1 MNYIYSMI
9 KADYQQR
16 TRNYS
21 FLITLAITVFATYS
35 FIPSPDASYTTF
47 SIGKYQGIHN
57 SAWVGHVTALMTT
70 VMLSLYGFFLVNS
83 GIKKD
88 IETQVGQ
95 LIAITPITNFHYL
108 TVKLLS
114 NFLLLFTISAFTFL
128 ISIALF
134 LFRSQGY
141 AFNLTDFAIPFL
153 LLPLPA
159 IFVVSA
165 IAVAG
170 EVFLPKSTVLQSI
183 VYIFLYGTIAS
194 SINNS
199 HQYTKKDAVTD
210 LFGSRTVTNSIL
222 NTVNTQFQTK
232 ENSVNIGYLFNNKIH
247 QSFEWKGMTW
257 PAIFIFSRLLWIAAA
272 LLLVYISSFFF
283 HRFDFEQRVSK
294 KSKTKDMII
303 ENLPVIIPEMINR
316 AALPAIKTAYG
327 IFPFIKIEL
336 LLLIRKGSV
345 WLWVLNAGAWISL
358 CFIPVSAAHLY
369 VLPILWFLQVTRLS
383 DLATKEKT
391 NRLHYFTYA
400 SYKPLLRMLPAQ
412 ILAGTIGMLV
422 LALPVIIR
430 YLISGDL
437 FAAASIINGA
447 AFIVLLAVAMGIVS
461 DGNKLFEIVF
471 FLLTYAVIQKIPGT
485 AYLGTVSANEPAT
498 HLLIFL
504 LISASLAV
512 ISFAFR
518 SYQTRH
524 L

>member
-1 MNYIYSMI
+1 MNSTYSMI

-16 TRNYS
+16 TRSYS
-21 FLITLAITVFATYS
+21 FLITLTVTVFAAYS
-35 FIPSPDASYTTF
+35 FIPSADAGYTTF
-47 SIGKYQGIHN
+47 SIGKYQGVHN

-88 IETQVGQ
+88 IDTQVGQ
-95 LIAITPITNFHYL
+95 LIAITPITNFNYL
-108 TVKLLS
+108 KVKLLS
-114 NFLLLFTISAFTFL
+114 NFLVLFTISGFTFL
-128 ISIALF
+128 ISTGLF
-134 LFRSQGY
+134 LFKSEGY
-141 AFNLTDFAIPFL
+141 AFNLSDFALPFL

-159 IFVVSA
+159 VSVVSA

-170 EVFLPKSTVLQSI
+170 EVFLTKSTVLQSVI
-183 VYIFLYGTIAS
+183 YILLYGIIAS
-194 SINNS
+194 GITNN
-199 HQYTKKDAVTD
+199 HQYAAKDAVTD
-210 LFGSRTVTNSIL
+210 LFGLKTITNSIL
-222 NTVNTQFQTK
+222 ETVNTQFHTK
-232 ENSVNIGYLFNNKIH
+232 QERVNVGYLFNNKIH

-257 PAIFIFSRLLWIAAA
+257 PATFILSRFLWIATAF
-272 LLLVYISSFFF
+272 LIVYISSFFF
-283 HRFDFEQRVSK
+283 HRFDFEQRAGK
-294 KSKTKDMII
+294 KSKTKDRPI
-303 ENLPVIIPEMINR
+303 ELLPVIIPEMISR
-316 AALPAIKTAYG
+316 AALPAIKAAYG

-345 WLWVLNAGAWISL
+345 WLWVLNGGAWISM
-358 CFIPVSAAHLY
+358 CFIPLSAAHVF
-369 VLPILWFLQVTRLS
+369 VLPVLWFLQVTRLS

-412 ILAGTIGMLV
+412 ILAGTIGMLI
-422 LALPVIIR
+422 LSLPVIIR

-437 FAAASIINGA
+437 FIAVSIINGA

-461 DGNKLFEIVF
+461 DGSKLFEIAF

-485 AYLGTVSANEPAT
+485 EYLGAVSTSEPAG
-498 HLLIFL
+498 HLSIFL
-504 LISASLAV
+504 LINASLAV